1 MGATTNRAG
10 ARAGTN
16 SEAGE
21 SLGRM
26 DGGQTSISSFC
37 LHGASIEAKLATPRY
52 APTRA
57 AADRDPRARGRRAL
71 TSSPPPPR
79 QSPVRVGTV
88 QWQPAGT
95 SCARRARSSS
105 TRARVQHPRAP
116 GTRFRVGPPALLPL
130 CTGAVRACAAAREPP
145 PLHARAGRAH
155 WARVHDS
162 AASRRSRRPAPAP
175 PWLVHRIVR
184 WSASRVGTRALAGR
198 PPVSGRV
205 DDRRSRRAGEG
216 GRLVRDRWDCRATA
230 GGFRIARP
238 GGPPPGDMAGR
249 PPPRSPSLTPTRPTP
264 VKVLSVREC

>member
-1 MGATTNRAG
+1 MQPQARRADGIMGATTNRAG

-105 TRARVQHPRAP
+105 THARVQHPRAP

-205 DDRRSRRAGEG
+205 DDRRSR
-216 GRLVRDRWDCRATA
+216 
-230 GGFRIARP
+230 
-238 GGPPPGDMAGR
+238 
-249 PPPRSPSLTPTRPTP
+249 
-264 VKVLSVREC
+264 